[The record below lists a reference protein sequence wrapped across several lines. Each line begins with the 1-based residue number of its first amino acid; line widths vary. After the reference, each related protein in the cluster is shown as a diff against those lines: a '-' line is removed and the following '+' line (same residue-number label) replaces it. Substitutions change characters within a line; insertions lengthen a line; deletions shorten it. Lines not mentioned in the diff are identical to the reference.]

1 MQYFYS
7 ERVDI
12 SVYMRI
18 MKAYRAKH
26 KQTKQGGNKKMKTI
40 WHRSKEGN
48 LYMQEELKLYYL
60 ENVEFDRFEFC
71 NFLAWIDNKEFVRIN

>member
-1 MQYFYS
+1 MENQYT
-7 ERVDI
+7 I
-12 SVYMRI
+12 
-18 MKAYRAKH
+18 
-26 KQTKQGGNKKMKTI
+26 KKDREHMEII
-40 WHRSKEGN
+40 WYRSKEGN